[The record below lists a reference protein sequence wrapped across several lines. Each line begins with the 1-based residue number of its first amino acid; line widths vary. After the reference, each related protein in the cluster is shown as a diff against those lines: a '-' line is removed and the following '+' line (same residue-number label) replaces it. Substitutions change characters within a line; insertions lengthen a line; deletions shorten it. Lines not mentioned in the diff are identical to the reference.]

1 MTIRRLKLTMFELR
15 VIIEYL
21 NEYRLK
27 LNGKDTSDIDD
38 IILQLINIYE
48 N

>member
-15 VIIEYL
+15 VIIVYL

-27 LNGKDTSDIDD
+27 LNGKDTSNIYD
-38 IILQLINIYE
+38 IILQLIDIYE